1 MVAAMAAGESDRHR
15 MTGGSLF
22 VWKEVVVIADV
33 NFHVWFDVDTNQNSS
48 YVVPYVR
55 SERDARL
62 RYDLKI
68 LNSGKAGTSSISQ
81 GGTISVSAG
90 QPKAISSVRVTPQT
104 GSNCEVDL
112 TLREDDEQVGQYTFD
127 CGVKK

>member
-1 MVAAMAAGESDRHR
+1 MIVD
-15 MTGGSLF
+15 T
-22 VWKEVVVIADV
+22 
-33 NFHVWFDVDTNQNSS
+33 NFHVWFDVDTHQGHS

-68 LNSGKAGTSSISQ
+68 LNTGKAGTSSISQ
-81 GGTISVSAG
+81 GGTIRLSAG
-90 QPKAISSVRVTPQT
+90 QPQAVSSVRVSPQT
-104 GSNCEVDL
+104 GGNCEVDL
-112 TLREDDEQVGQYTFD
+112 TLSEGDGQLGQYTFD

>member
-1 MVAAMAAGESDRHR
+1 M
-15 MTGGSLF
+15 
-22 VWKEVVVIADV
+22 IADV
-33 NFHVWFDVDTNQNSS
+33 NIHVWFDVDTNQNSS

-62 RYDLKI
+62 QYDLKI

-81 GGTISVSAG
+81 GGAISVSTG

-104 GSNCEVDL
+104 GGHCEVDL
-112 TLREDDEQVGQYTFD
+112 TLREGDEQVGQYTFD
-127 CGVKK
+127 CGAKK